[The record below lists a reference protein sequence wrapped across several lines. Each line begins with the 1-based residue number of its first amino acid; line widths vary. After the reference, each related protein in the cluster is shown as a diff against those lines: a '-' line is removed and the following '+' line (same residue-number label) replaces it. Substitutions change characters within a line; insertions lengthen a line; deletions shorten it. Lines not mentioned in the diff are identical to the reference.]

1 VAAAAAVVAGAV
13 ALGLVMKRHPREA
26 EAEVVA
32 VVAAVRVEE
41 DRVLRL
47 LLRRPVGSRLRQ
59 LRLRR
64 RPARASAI

>member
-1 VAAAAAVVAGAV
+1 VVGVA
-13 ALGLVMKRHPREA
+13 
-26 EAEVVA
+26 
-32 VVAAVRVEE
+32 E

-47 LLRRPVGSRLRQ
+47 LLRPEEDRVLRLLRRPVGSPLRQ